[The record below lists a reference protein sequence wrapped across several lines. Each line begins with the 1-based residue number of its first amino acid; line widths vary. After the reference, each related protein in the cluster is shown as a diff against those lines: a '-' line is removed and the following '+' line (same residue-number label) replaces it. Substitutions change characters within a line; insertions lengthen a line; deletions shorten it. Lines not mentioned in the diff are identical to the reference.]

1 MGILVTWALNALA
14 LYVTAQFVPGIHV
27 SGAISALLAAI
38 VIGFVN
44 TFIKPLLLFLTLPI
58 NLMTLGLFTFVINA
72 VVLWLAA
79 QVVPG
84 FSVDSL
90 LWAILAAVVL
100 SFVSTLLSRLSKDLK
115 LS

>member
-1 MGILVTWALNALA
+1 MIVTWVLNALA
-14 LYVTAQFVPGIHV
+14 LYITAQFVPGIHV
-27 SGAISALLAAI
+27 ADAMAALLAAV

-44 TFIKPLLLFLTLPI
+44 TVIKPLLLFLTLPI

-90 LWAILAAVVL
+90 TWALLAAVVL
-100 SFVSTLLSRLSKDLK
+100 AFVSTILSRLSKDLK